1 MDDRDVAVDVV
12 ELVAYDLLV
21 VAGVVDDDNFRV
33 ALLAYLVEAD
43 DGDTFDDE
51 EAYEVEV
58 VVVEPNEVEED
69 DDHDVDASLM
79 AEALDLPFRPYD
91 EKEALMA
98 AVAKWEAL
106 VVEDEVSV
114 GAFQQVVFLLLKFIY
129 QPLLEYFRYLS
140 ILYIFFKE

>member
-1 MDDRDVAVDVV
+1 LDDRDVAVDVV